1 MADEY
6 IKRSDALDAVFHQY
20 CASSDET
27 EEALG
32 NAIEEIRAIQTA
44 DVQEVRHGM
53 WMPII
58 EGNEYGES
66 YQVGCF
72 CSECGVELGYESP
85 FCPDCGADMRGN
97 K

>member
-1 MADEY
+1 MADDY

-32 NAIEEIRAIQTA
+32 NAIEEIRAIPTA
-44 DVQEVRHGM
+44 DVQEVVQCKDCIHGS
-53 WMPII
+53 PFR
-58 EGNEYGES
+58 NTNF
-66 YQVGCF
+66 YQCNLNWICFPKNYF
-72 CSECGVELGYESP
+72 CSNARKVVE
-85 FCPDCGADMRGN
+85 